1 MKSATWKIAR
11 HELGMNLREPKFLI
25 PFMIPPIL
33 LIVSQ
38 LVLLP
43 GEDDPW
49 VFTRMM
55 LNCALLIA
63 PMVAPLA
70 SDSFA
75 GERER
80 GSLELLML
88 LPVKPSAIFYG
99 KLLAL
104 IPLPIVFMFLA
115 ESAYMVATGFLDWTV
130 YIKSVLLGILMSV
143 VFTGIALFISLRVKT
158 ARATNQIAHMFIF
171 VLLIL
176 GNVFAKA
183 YYTYSVAPFLLTI
196 AVVAAFAAVSVGS
209 FKRFREK

>member
-1 MKSATWKIAR
+1 MKNATWKIAR
-11 HELGMNLREPKFLI
+11 HELGMILREPKFLI
-25 PFMIPPIL
+25 PFFIPPIL

-70 SDSFA
+70 ADSFA

-88 LPVKPSAIFYG
+88 LPVKPSSIFYG

-104 IPLPIVFMFLA
+104 IPLPIVFMFVA
-115 ESAYMVATGFLDWTV
+115 ESSYVVATGFWDFAV
-130 YIKSVLLGILMSV
+130 YAKSVLLGILMSF

-158 ARATNQIAHMFIF
+158 ARATNQIAHLFIF
-171 VLLIL
+171 LLLIL
-176 GNVFAKA
+176 GNVFARA
-183 YYTYSVAPFLLTI
+183 YYSYALVPLFLTV
-196 AVVAAFAAVSVGS
+196 AVVCAFAAVSAMS
-209 FKRFREK
+209 SKTFRLK

>member
-1 MKSATWKIAR
+1 MKNATWKMAQ
-11 HELGMNLREPKFLI
+11 HELGMILREPKFLI
-25 PFMIPPIL
+25 PFILPPIL

-43 GEDDPW
+43 GEDDPM

-55 LNCALLIA
+55 LICALLIA
-63 PMVAPLA
+63 PMVVPLA

-88 LPVKPSAIFYG
+88 LPVKPASVFYG
-99 KLLAL
+99 KLFAL
-104 IPLPIVFMFLA
+104 IPLPLVFVVVA
-115 ESAYMVATGFLDWTV
+115 ETAYVLATGFWDFGV
-130 YIKSVLLGILMSV
+130 YAKSVLLGILTSF

-171 VLLIL
+171 LILIL
-176 GNVFAKA
+176 GNVFARA
-183 YYTYSVAPFLLTI
+183 YYTIALAPILLTV
-196 AVVAAFAAVSVGS
+196 AVVVTFVVVSALS
-209 FKRFREK
+209 FKKFRLK

>member
-1 MKSATWKIAR
+1 MNSATWKIAH
-11 HELGMNLREPKFLI
+11 HELGMILREPKFLI
-25 PFMIPPIL
+25 PFFVPPIL

-38 LVLLP
+38 LILLP

-115 ESAYMVATGFLDWTV
+115 ESAYMIATGFSDWTV
-130 YIKSVLLGILMSV
+130 FLKSFLLGILMSF

-158 ARATNQIAHMFIF
+158 ARATNQIAHLFIF

-176 GNVFAKA
+176 GNVFARA
-183 YYTYSVAPFLLTI
+183 YYSYAIAPLLLTV
-196 AVVAAFAAVSVGS
+196 AVVAAFVGVSAGS
-209 FKRFREK
+209 FKKFRLK

>member
-63 PMVAPLA
+63 TMVAPLA